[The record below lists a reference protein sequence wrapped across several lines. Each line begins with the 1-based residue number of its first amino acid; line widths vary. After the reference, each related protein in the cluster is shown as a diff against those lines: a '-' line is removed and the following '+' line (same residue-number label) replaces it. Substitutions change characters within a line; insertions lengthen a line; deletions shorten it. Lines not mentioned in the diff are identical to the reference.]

1 MRPTRRAVL
10 LAAPALLLLPGAAR
24 AQRTIFERLAF
35 ATPKAAV
42 DSFLLAW
49 RGQDFP
55 TVFWI
60 LAPDTQRAV
69 ITAVERFQF
78 TQVTGP
84 LPDRSRLNAL
94 AEEGLPA
101 LSARE
106 HDMETAWLFDRLM
119 ITGRRL
125 GAVAFPLPPDAT
137 AGAVRMQPDG
147 RALVAAGPVEFVL
160 QRSPAGHWRVQ
171 GAFGPGA
178 DRTILPWGIRG

>member
-1 MRPTRRAVL
+1 MRPTRRAIL

-24 AQRTIFERLAF
+24 AQRTVFERLAF

-60 LAPDTQRAV
+60 LAPETQRAV
-69 ITAVERFQF
+69 ITAVEMFQL
-78 TQVTGP
+78 TRVTGR
-84 LPDRSRLNAL
+84 LPDPARLRTL
-94 AEEGLPA
+94 TEEGLPA
-101 LSARE
+101 LPARE

-119 ITGRRL
+119 VTGHRL
-125 GAVAFPLPPDAT
+125 GAVPLALPPDAT

-147 RALVAAGPVEFVL
+147 RALVTAGPVEFVL

-178 DRTILPWGIRG
+178 DRAILPWGIRG